1 MGLKTLVLAGV
12 ALATM
17 TTGFGVS
24 TLAVTASAAT
34 QAVVPLEQPQRAVA
48 RSQVAGQGG
57 DKGDDVSGFTSES
70 PVCSALGSET
80 IPTGE
85 EDVAK
90 CLVGT
95 QVI

>member
-1 MGLKTLVLAGV
+1 MRLKTLVLAG
-12 ALATM
+12 ATLATM

-34 QAVVPLEQPQRAVA
+34 QAVAG
-48 RSQVAGQGG
+48 SQVVGQGG
-57 DKGDDVSGFTSES
+57 DKGDDVSGLTSES

-80 IPTGE
+80 VPTGE
-85 EDVAK
+85 DDVAK

-95 QVI
+95 QLV

>member
-1 MGLKTLVLAGV
+1 MRLKTLVLAGATV
-12 ALATM
+12 ATM

-34 QAVVPLEQPQRAVA
+34 QAVAG
-48 RSQVAGQGG
+48 SQMAAQAG
-57 DKGDDVSGFTSES
+57 DKDDDISGFTSES

-85 EDVAK
+85 DDPAK

-95 QVI
+95 ELV

>member
-1 MGLKTLVLAGV
+1 MGLKTLVLAGA

-34 QAVVPLEQPQRAVA
+34 QAVVPLDQPQRAVT
-48 RSQVAGQGG
+48 G
-57 DKGDDVSGFTSES
+57 DNGDDVSGLNSES

-80 IPTGE
+80 IPTGKD
-85 EDVAK
+85 DVAK

-95 QVI
+95 RVI

>member
-1 MGLKTLVLAGV
+1 MRLKTLVLAG
-12 ALATM
+12 ATLATM

-34 QAVVPLEQPQRAVA
+34 HAAA
-48 RSQVAGQGG
+48 GSQVAAQGG
-57 DKGDDVSGFTSES
+57 DKDDDISGFTSES

-80 IPTGE
+80 IPSE
-85 EDVAK
+85 EDDVAK

-95 QVI
+95 QLV